1 MIVLLGPIGAGKS
14 VQAQILVDNY
24 GYKWIS
30 TGEMLRNTTDQR
42 VRDLLN
48 SGQLVD
54 DKTVRDLLLQEISK
68 TDVNQDIIIDGFP
81 RRVSQ
86 ADWLSEKAKDLKRE
100 VDHVLH
106 VVLSEDTAA
115 KRMEGRGR
123 HDDSTE
129 AMHARNKAYRDEVLP
144 VINYYAKKDIVHEID
159 GAGTVEEVSKLIKD
173 ALGK

>member
-54 DKTVRDLLLQEISK
+54 DETVRDLLLQEISK

-81 RRVSQ
+81 GECR
-86 ADWLSEKAKDLKRE
+86 KPI
-100 VDHVLH
+100 
-106 VVLSEDTAA
+106 
-115 KRMEGRGR
+115 G
-123 HDDSTE
+123 
-129 AMHARNKAYRDEVLP
+129 
-144 VINYYAKKDIVHEID
+144 
-159 GAGTVEEVSKLIKD
+159 
-173 ALGK
+173 